1 MSRRNF
7 LKLLGAGA
15 TIMAFSGLGLTRML
29 RFASGASTTTS
40 TVSGD
45 TINNTTNATTNTKF
59 KVGAHVGTFG
69 DSYGTDM
76 GHNQFSGDQLWDNS
90 TPITIDLS
98 KPDPN
103 PPVPYLT
110 KNPQVLEQVFQQVQG
125 LDVVRI
131 FLFEENEGLVFD
143 GNSNNKL
150 IGIDSELVNNV
161 KKVLDTAHKYNVQ
174 VYFVLIDC
182 WIVNDL
188 EYNASSLPS
197 DRKASYRAWQD
208 SKRAMFQSMITD
220 PAYFSNVVLTPLL
233 QQIKDHPALFG
244 FDLLNEPEALTKDDP
259 THLVSDADVINF
271 ITGCV
276 AGIRKIAP
284 GLKVSVGCD
293 QLPDS
298 KHYASTTPIS
308 FADYHAYKKPREQLE
323 DYNPADYDG
332 KQLFLGEAG
341 IYRNNDTV
349 PPDSKTAAEELAVTE
364 RIISDAQAKGYM
376 GALVYGLFNQNYMAP
391 EHKPALLAWLKQFR
405 SSLG

>member
-7 LKLLGAGA
+7 LKLMGAGA

-40 TVSGD
+40 TVSGA
-45 TINNTTNATTNTKF
+45 TTNSTTNTKF
-59 KVGAHVGTFG
+59 KVGAHLGTFG

-103 PPVPYLT
+103 PPIPYLA

-131 FLFEENEGLVFD
+131 LLFEENEGLVFD

-197 DRKASYRAWQD
+197 DRKAAYRAWQD

-298 KHYASTTPIS
+298 KRYASTTPIS